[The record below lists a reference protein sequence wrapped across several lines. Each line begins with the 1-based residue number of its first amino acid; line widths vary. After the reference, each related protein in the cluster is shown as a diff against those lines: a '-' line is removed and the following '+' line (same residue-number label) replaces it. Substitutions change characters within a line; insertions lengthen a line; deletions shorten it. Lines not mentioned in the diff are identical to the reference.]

1 MQIVTNVKDSIMQ
14 SSSKTTGLMVALAV
28 LTIVGVIA
36 WIGQLVVGLGV
47 TGMSNIAS
55 WGLYIAMFMFFVGLS
70 AGAMIV
76 ASSAH
81 VFNVEW
87 LKGLTLPALIVA
99 LVCICA
105 GGLAILIDLGGLPR
119 VWRMLTGPNLAS
131 PLLWDM
137 CGITLFIVVNVVFL
151 VFAVKGNE
159 EGVRKV
165 ARVALPVAVLV
176 LCVDAWIFGL
186 QEARAWYSAIMA
198 PIFIASACDSGLS
211 LLLIVLS
218 AMKKAGLYEVAEDA
232 FKKIAGL
239 LATFIAIDAFL
250 IGCEILTMAYPG
262 GHESVALSHM
272 VSGSTAPFFW
282 FEIIGGLL
290 IPFLVLVFAKNRANT
305 TLVVVSAVLVIVGV
319 FCKRMWLLLTSF
331 ITPNVEGALGVT
343 LGGPNAAMG
352 GVGAMWAVE
361 GSYFVSPV
369 EILIFIGISALVVLA
384 LMVLLKVFAA
394 KK

>member
-1 MQIVTNVKDSIMQ
+1 M
-14 SSSKTTGLMVALAV
+14 
-28 LTIVGVIA
+28 
-36 WIGQLVVGLGV
+36 
-47 TGMSNIAS
+47 
-55 WGLYIAMFMFFVGLS
+55 
-70 AGAMIV
+70 
-76 ASSAH
+76 
-81 VFNVEW
+81 
-87 LKGLTLPALIVA
+87 
-99 LVCICA
+99 
-105 GGLAILIDLGGLPR
+105 
-119 VWRMLTGPNLAS
+119 WRMLTGPNLAS

-218 AMKKAGLYEVAEDA
+218 VMKKAGLYEVAEDA

-290 IPFLVLVFAKNRANT
+290 IPFLFLVFAKNRANT